1 MQTNQMTYRQAM
13 GELKNIVERL
23 RDGEDVDVDELV
35 ADVARA
41 KELIDF
47 CGAKVKKADATIKG
61 IVAELQ
67 TAEGATLAVVPCGG
81 APQNGE
87 GAEDIPF

>member
-1 MQTNQMTYRQAM
+1 MQTNQLTYRQAM
-13 GELKNIVERL
+13 VELKTIVTRL

-35 ADVARA
+35 ADVGRA

-47 CGAKVKKADATIKG
+47 CGAKVRKADDTIKG

-67 TAEGATLAVVPCGG
+67 TAQEPTLAMVPCGG
-81 APQNGE
+81 ESRNGSD
-87 GAEDIPF
+87 DISF